1 MDESYQV
8 TFLPFFQVLPDW
20 REIGKER
27 KRAHRKRIA
36 QGVKF
41 AMTRMLMLALLL
53 ALPLVGCSSTVRKPK
68 LFHPGP
74 ASYQQYN
81 ATQFD
86 PYPQNDMAPAIDGGR
101 PITWSQPPS
110 EVVRARQQQP
120 WGPGK
125 R

>member
-1 MDESYQV
+1 
-8 TFLPFFQVLPDW
+8 
-20 REIGKER
+20 
-27 KRAHRKRIA
+27 
-36 QGVKF
+36 
-41 AMTRMLMLALLL
+41 MTRMLMITLLL
-53 ALPLVGCSSTVRKPK
+53 LTLPLVGCSSTVRKPK

-74 ASYQQYN
+74 AGYQQYN

-120 WGPGK
+120 WGPGRK
-125 R
+125 